1 MEKKPKVLNKLGKF
15 IQLYSATLLDTFL
28 SDDHDKRV
36 EKEKLAYIQLKL
48 QEAKVQNSL
57 LVLQLK
63 TEKVDKFEVL
73 VGWVVG
79 KTINKDQIAIR
90 LRNNSQLTRMI
101 SLNRIDKISILT
113 PTGENVKFAR

>member
-1 MEKKPKVLNKLGKF
+1 MEKKPKVLNKLGKI

-48 QEAKVQNSL
+48 QEAKGQNSL

-79 KTINKDQIAIR
+79 QTINKDQIAIR

>member
-48 QEAKVQNSL
+48 QEARVQNSL

-79 KTINKDQIAIR
+79 KTINKDQIAIK

-101 SLNRIDKISILT
+101 SLDRIDKISILT

>member
-48 QEAKVQNSL
+48 QEARVQNSL

-79 KTINKDQIAIR
+79 KTINKDQIAIK
-90 LRNNSQLTRMI
+90 LRNNSQLTRVI
-101 SLNRIDKISILT
+101 SLENIDKISILT